1 MWRSKQSNLS
11 SPHQIDMKLS
21 PTLSVLVL
29 ACVIF
34 VFSTY
39 IPSFLLNLVV
49 GTNVGA
55 LLMLVLVLIVL
66 QSDIVLGLATFL
78 AVAALFL
85 EYRRRTVSRV
95 TMMLGGAKQPFDIKE
110 LSVPAP
116 NLVPG
121 EVHPDR
127 KESEAEGYGF
137 EPTEESG
144 KNDVESLGAES
155 QDEKQPLETVPSQP
169 SMVSQLMQQKGL
181 ATLE

>member
-1 MWRSKQSNLS
+1 
-11 SPHQIDMKLS
+11 MKLS
-21 PTLSVLVL
+21 PTLAVLLV
-29 ACVIF
+29 ACFFF

-39 IPSFLLNLVV
+39 IPSWLLQLVV

-55 LLMLVLVLIVL
+55 LLMLVLVLAVL

-85 EYRRRTVSRV
+85 ENRRRTVSKV
-95 TMMLGGAKQPFDIKE
+95 TMMMGSSKQLFEVKE
-110 LSVPAP
+110 LDTPAP

-121 EVHPDR
+121 EIHPEH
-127 KESEAEGYGF
+127 KGSEAEDYGF

-155 QDEKQPLETVPSQP
+155 QDEKQPLETVPPQP
-169 SMVSQLMQQKGL
+169 SIVSNMMQQKGL
-181 ATLE
+181 AAI

>member
-1 MWRSKQSNLS
+1 
-11 SPHQIDMKLS
+11 MKLS
-21 PTLSVLVL
+21 PTLSVLLL
-29 ACVIF
+29 ACALF

-39 IPSFLLNLVV
+39 IPSFLLDLLV
-49 GTNVGA
+49 GTTVGA
-55 LLMLVLVLIVL
+55 VLMLVLVLVVL
-66 QSDIVLGLATFL
+66 QTDIVLGLATFL
-78 AVAALFL
+78 AVASLFL
-85 EYRRRTVSRV
+85 ENRRRTVTKV
-95 TMMLGGAKQPFDIKE
+95 TRMLSGPKPPFDVKD

-127 KESEAEGYGF
+127 KESETEDYGF

-169 SMVSQLMQQKGL
+169 SIVSEIMQQKGL
-181 ATLE
+181 ATLN